1 MYMIIE
7 MTSPAANTNIRKD
20 NKNNMI
26 KLNIPSRI
34 AQQLSKQNDEINVVH
49 VVVFKLYGI
58 QITNIRRGQRK

>member
-7 MTSPAANTNIRKD
+7 MTSPTVNTNIRKD

-34 AQQLSKQNDEINVVH
+34 A
-49 VVVFKLYGI
+49 
-58 QITNIRRGQRK
+58 

>member
-1 MYMIIE
+1 MIIE

-34 AQQLSKQNDEINVVH
+34 A
-49 VVVFKLYGI
+49 
-58 QITNIRRGQRK
+58 